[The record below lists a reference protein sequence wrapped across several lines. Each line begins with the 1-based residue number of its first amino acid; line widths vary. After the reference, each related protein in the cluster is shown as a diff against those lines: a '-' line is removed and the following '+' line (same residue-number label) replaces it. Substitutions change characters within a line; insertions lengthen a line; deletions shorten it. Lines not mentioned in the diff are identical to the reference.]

1 MSDILRETSNL
12 IKLRNRVVIYLPNK
26 KVKTRQLAADLLNLE
41 KHKLAN
47 CLDMFIDKPTKKPKD
62 KPELRRAVAL
72 CNSKA
77 NTDLIIPDLGTLAQS
92 IYFIAEVSA
101 LKSLKFYVATRP
113 ARSNDILLL
122 PMDILTMASI
132 AENIRKDVRIK
143 TKARLQELKAQG
155 VQLGAPDPMASLAI
169 AHAANREIADDYA
182 KQVMPI
188 IREIQ
193 GLGHRTL
200 TDIAK
205 MLNARGVETAKGGK
219 FYPTTV
225 KNILNRSK
233 FL

>member
-1 MSDILRETSNL
+1 
-12 IKLRNRVVIYLPNK
+12 
-26 KVKTRQLAADLLNLE
+26 
-41 KHKLAN
+41 
-47 CLDMFIDKPTKKPKD
+47 
-62 KPELRRAVAL
+62 
-72 CNSKA
+72 
-77 NTDLIIPDLGTLAQS
+77 
-92 IYFIAEVSA
+92 
-101 LKSLKFYVATRP
+101 
-113 ARSNDILLL
+113 
-122 PMDILTMASI
+122 MASI

-143 TKARLQELKAQG
+143 TKARLQELKDQG